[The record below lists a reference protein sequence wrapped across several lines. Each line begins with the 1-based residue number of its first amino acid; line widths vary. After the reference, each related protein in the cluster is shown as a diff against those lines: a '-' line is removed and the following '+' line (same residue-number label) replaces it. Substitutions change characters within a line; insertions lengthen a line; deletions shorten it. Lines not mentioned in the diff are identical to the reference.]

1 MGLVAPVRLLVVNKM
16 RVRPKFVAFYFAMSA
31 NCSNFA
37 GSYVTKRHETR
48 DKKNHH
54 GLGPSLLRPA
64 RATFRLEA
72 RSIHLAPHSLRRLW
86 KWVSAAKPEKPSQR
100 TLDRL
105 ALFAGF
111 QDWKDLQ
118 KALHGTNDAAL
129 NYKD

>member
-1 MGLVAPVRLLVVNKM
+1 MKREIKKSSRTGAVAPPTGSSNL
-16 RVRPKFVAFYFAMSA
+16 PISSA
-31 NCSNFA
+31 CRSGWRHGA
-37 GSYVTKRHETR
+37 SIGS
-48 DKKNHH
+48 
-54 GLGPSLLRPA
+54 PFPPQA
-64 RATFRLEA
+64 R
-72 RSIHLAPHSLRRLW
+72 

>member
-1 MGLVAPVRLLVVNKM
+1 MKREIKKIITDWGRRPSDRL
-16 RVRPKFVAFYFAMSA
+16 
-31 NCSNFA
+31 
-37 GSYVTKRHETR
+37 EQ
-48 DKKNHH
+48 
-54 GLGPSLLRPA
+54 PSDFERLSK
-64 RATFRLEA
+64 RLEA

-111 QDWKDLQ
+111 RTGRTCRRPSID
-118 KALHGTNDAAL
+118 TNDAAL

>member
-1 MGLVAPVRLLVVNKM
+1 MKREIKKIITDWGRRPSDRLERLSK
-16 RVRPKFVAFYFAMSA
+16 
-31 NCSNFA
+31 
-37 GSYVTKRHETR
+37 
-48 DKKNHH
+48 
-54 GLGPSLLRPA
+54 L
-64 RATFRLEA
+64 LEA

-118 KALHGTNDAAL
+118 KALHGTNDASL

>member
-1 MGLVAPVRLLVVNKM
+1 M
-16 RVRPKFVAFYFAMSA
+16 
-31 NCSNFA
+31 
-37 GSYVTKRHETR
+37 
-48 DKKNHH
+48 
-54 GLGPSLLRPA
+54 
-64 RATFRLEA
+64 
-72 RSIHLAPHSLRRLW
+72 
-86 KWVSAAKPEKPSQR
+86 SAAKPEKPSQR

>member
-1 MGLVAPVRLLVVNKM
+1 MKREIKKIITDWGRRPSDRL
-16 RVRPKFVAFYFAMSA
+16 
-31 NCSNFA
+31 
-37 GSYVTKRHETR
+37 EQ
-48 DKKNHH
+48 
-54 GLGPSLLRPA
+54 PSDFERLSKW
-64 RATFRLEA
+64 LEA

>member
-1 MGLVAPVRLLVVNKM
+1 MKREIKKIITDWGR
-16 RVRPKFVAFYFAMSA
+16 RPF
-31 NCSNFA
+31 
-37 GSYVTKRHETR
+37 
-48 DKKNHH
+48 D
-54 GLGPSLLRPA
+54 
-64 RATFRLEA
+64 RLEQPSDFERLSKRLEE

-129 NYKD
+129 NYQD

>member
-1 MGLVAPVRLLVVNKM
+1 MGLVALVRLQVVNKM

-54 GLGPSLLRPA
+54 GLGPS
-64 RATFRLEA
+64 A

>member
-1 MGLVAPVRLLVVNKM
+1 MKREIKKIITDWGRRPSDRL
-16 RVRPKFVAFYFAMSA
+16 A
-31 NCSNFA
+31 
-37 GSYVTKRHETR
+37 
-48 DKKNHH
+48 
-54 GLGPSLLRPA
+54 RPA
-64 RATFRLEA
+64 RLEQPSDFERLSKRLEE

>member
-1 MGLVAPVRLLVVNKM
+1 MGV
-16 RVRPKFVAFYFAMSA
+16 
-31 NCSNFA
+31 
-37 GSYVTKRHETR
+37 GGQTR
-48 DKKNHH
+48 
-54 GLGPSLLRPA
+54 
-64 RATFRLEA
+64 E
-72 RSIHLAPHSLRRLW
+72 
-86 KWVSAAKPEKPSQR
+86 PSQR